1 MAGRLASRGDWS
13 STRTHC
19 PLSAVLRLCRSAHVA
34 IARAQGTMVFEDPV
48 NGYEAMWSH
57 IGDVARGEACPLMAL
72 ETLLDD
78 LGFAMDLVDSCDKL
92 LSQE

>member
-1 MAGRLASRGDWS
+1 
-13 STRTHC
+13 
-19 PLSAVLRLCRSAHVA
+19 
-34 IARAQGTMVFEDPV
+34 MVFEDPL

-57 IGDVARGEACPLMAL
+57 IGDVVRGEASPLIAL